1 MYNINL
7 EKSYQSVGE
16 VEFVQGLSAASASG
30 IYGSSRAAAAIIGHA
45 NLNLGSK
52 VKPILESLVAASP
65 NRFRGIRHIVA
76 KDDDPK
82 VVMRQV
88 YDLKE
93 QMNTKNFIE
102 GAKVLANMGYG
113 SRREIESWIF
123 DGRIKLNNS
132 LAKVGDRVSNK
143 DLIYLDGNK
152 IETAKI
158 FRTRVVVY
166 NKPEGEISSNDDPKC
181 RPTVF
186 DNLPSLKR
194 AKWISVG
201 RLDINTTG
209 LLLFTTNGELA
220 NRLMHPRY
228 QVERK
233 YLVRVFG
240 DVNQS
245 DIDILKKGVLLDD
258 EQAKFKTIE
267 RNKGAS
273 DGEKRLNNWFKVTL
287 EGGKNREVRRLWESQ
302 GFEISRLKRIAYGP
316 IDLQPFIRPGNYLEL
331 SIEEVQKLGASVNL
345 AISFRGMRDERGNQA
360 RDEKK
365 LRSRG
370 TRSRKR

>member
-1 MYNINL
+1 MDQKL
-7 EKSYQSVGE
+7 Q
-16 VEFVQGLSAASASG
+16 
-30 IYGSSRAAAAIIGHA
+30 
-45 NLNLGSK
+45 
-52 VKPILESLVAASP
+52 
-65 NRFRGIRHIVA
+65 
-76 KDDDPK
+76 
-82 VVMRQV
+82 
-88 YDLKE
+88 
-93 QMNTKNFIE
+93 
-102 GAKVLANMGYG
+102 KVLANMGYG

-123 DGRIKLNNS
+123 DGRIRLNNS
-132 LAKVGDRVSNK
+132 VAKVGDRVSNK

-158 FRTRVVVY
+158 FRTQVIIY
-166 NKPEGEISSNDDPKC
+166 NKPEGEISSNEDPKG

-258 EQAKFKTIE
+258 EQAKFKTIG

-316 IDLQPFIRPGNYLEL
+316 IELQPFIRPGNYLEL

-345 AISFRGMRDERGNQA
+345 AISFRGMRDERDNQA
-360 RDEKK
+360 RDERK

>member
-1 MYNINL
+1 MDQKL
-7 EKSYQSVGE
+7 Q
-16 VEFVQGLSAASASG
+16 
-30 IYGSSRAAAAIIGHA
+30 
-45 NLNLGSK
+45 
-52 VKPILESLVAASP
+52 
-65 NRFRGIRHIVA
+65 
-76 KDDDPK
+76 
-82 VVMRQV
+82 
-88 YDLKE
+88 
-93 QMNTKNFIE
+93 
-102 GAKVLANMGYG
+102 KVLANMGYG

-123 DGRIKLNNS
+123 DGRIRLNNS
-132 LAKVGDRVSNK
+132 VAKVGDRVSNK

-158 FRTRVVVY
+158 FRTQVIVY
-166 NKPEGEISSNDDPKC
+166 NKPEGEISSNEDPKG

-267 RNKGAS
+267 RNRGAS

-316 IDLQPFIRPGNYLEL
+316 IELQPFIRPGNYLEL

-345 AISFRGMRDERGNQA
+345 AISFRGMRDERDNQS
-360 RDEKK
+360 RDERK

>member
-1 MYNINL
+1 MDQKL
-7 EKSYQSVGE
+7 Q
-16 VEFVQGLSAASASG
+16 
-30 IYGSSRAAAAIIGHA
+30 
-45 NLNLGSK
+45 
-52 VKPILESLVAASP
+52 
-65 NRFRGIRHIVA
+65 
-76 KDDDPK
+76 
-82 VVMRQV
+82 
-88 YDLKE
+88 
-93 QMNTKNFIE
+93 
-102 GAKVLANMGYG
+102 KVLANMGYG

-158 FRTRVVVY
+158 FRTQVIVY
-166 NKPEGEISSNDDPKC
+166 NKPEGEISSNEDPKG

-287 EGGKNREVRRLWESQ
+287 EGGKNREVRRLWEAQ

-316 IDLQPFIRPGNYLEL
+316 IELQPFIRPGNYLEL

-345 AISFRGMRDERGNQA
+345 AISFRGMRDERDNQA
-360 RDEKK
+360 RDERK

>member
-1 MYNINL
+1 MDQKL
-7 EKSYQSVGE
+7 Q
-16 VEFVQGLSAASASG
+16 
-30 IYGSSRAAAAIIGHA
+30 
-45 NLNLGSK
+45 
-52 VKPILESLVAASP
+52 
-65 NRFRGIRHIVA
+65 
-76 KDDDPK
+76 
-82 VVMRQV
+82 
-88 YDLKE
+88 
-93 QMNTKNFIE
+93 
-102 GAKVLANMGYG
+102 KVLANMGYG

-123 DGRIKLNNS
+123 DGRIRLNNS
-132 LAKVGDRVSNK
+132 VAKVGDRVSNK

-152 IETAKI
+152 IEAAKI
-158 FRTRVVVY
+158 FRTQVIIY
-166 NKPEGEISSNDDPKC
+166 NKPEGEISSNEDPKG

-267 RNKGAS
+267 RNKGAA

-316 IDLQPFIRPGNYLEL
+316 IELQPFIRPGNYLEL
-331 SIEEVQKLGASVNL
+331 SIEEVQKLGASVDL
-345 AISFRGMRDERGNQA
+345 AISFRGMRDERNNQA
-360 RDEKK
+360 RDERK

>member
-1 MYNINL
+1 MDQKL
-7 EKSYQSVGE
+7 
-16 VEFVQGLSAASASG
+16 
-30 IYGSSRAAAAIIGHA
+30 H
-45 NLNLGSK
+45 
-52 VKPILESLVAASP
+52 
-65 NRFRGIRHIVA
+65 
-76 KDDDPK
+76 
-82 VVMRQV
+82 
-88 YDLKE
+88 
-93 QMNTKNFIE
+93 
-102 GAKVLANMGYG
+102 KVLANMGYG
-113 SRREIESWIF
+113 SRREIESWIC
-123 DGRIKLNNS
+123 DGRIRLNNS
-132 LAKVGDRVSNK
+132 VAKVGDRVSNK

-158 FRTRVVVY
+158 SRTQVIVY
-166 NKPEGEISSNDDPKC
+166 NKPEGEISSNEDPKG

-209 LLLFTTNGELA
+209 LLLFTTNGDLA

-316 IDLQPFIRPGNYLEL
+316 IELQPFIRPGNYLEL

-345 AISFRGMRDERGNQA
+345 AISFRGMRNERDNQA
-360 RDEKK
+360 RDERK

>member
-1 MYNINL
+1 MDQKL
-7 EKSYQSVGE
+7 Q
-16 VEFVQGLSAASASG
+16 
-30 IYGSSRAAAAIIGHA
+30 
-45 NLNLGSK
+45 
-52 VKPILESLVAASP
+52 
-65 NRFRGIRHIVA
+65 
-76 KDDDPK
+76 
-82 VVMRQV
+82 
-88 YDLKE
+88 
-93 QMNTKNFIE
+93 
-102 GAKVLANMGYG
+102 KVLANMGYG

-123 DGRIKLNNS
+123 DGRIRLNNS
-132 LAKVGDRVSNK
+132 VAKVGDRVSNK

-158 FRTRVVVY
+158 FRTQVIIY
-166 NKPEGEISSNDDPKC
+166 NKPEGEISSNEDPKG

-245 DIDILKKGVLLDD
+245 NIDILKKGVLLDD
-258 EQAKFKTIE
+258 EQAKFKTIK

-316 IDLQPFIRPGNYLEL
+316 IELQPFIRPGNYLEL

-345 AISFRGMRDERGNQA
+345 AISFRGMRDERDNQA
-360 RDEKK
+360 RDERK

>member
-1 MYNINL
+1 MDQKL
-7 EKSYQSVGE
+7 Q
-16 VEFVQGLSAASASG
+16 
-30 IYGSSRAAAAIIGHA
+30 
-45 NLNLGSK
+45 
-52 VKPILESLVAASP
+52 
-65 NRFRGIRHIVA
+65 
-76 KDDDPK
+76 
-82 VVMRQV
+82 
-88 YDLKE
+88 
-93 QMNTKNFIE
+93 
-102 GAKVLANMGYG
+102 KVLANMGYG

-123 DGRIKLNNS
+123 DGRIRLNNS
-132 LAKVGDRVSNK
+132 VAKVGDRVSNK

-152 IETAKI
+152 IEAAKI
-158 FRTRVVVY
+158 FRTQVIIY
-166 NKPEGEISSNDDPKC
+166 NKPEGEISSNEDPKG

-201 RLDINTTG
+201 RLDINTNG

-316 IDLQPFIRPGNYLEL
+316 IELQPFIRPGNYLEL

-345 AISFRGMRDERGNQA
+345 AISFRGMRDERDNQA
-360 RDEKK
+360 RDERK

>member
-1 MYNINL
+1 MDQKL
-7 EKSYQSVGE
+7 Q
-16 VEFVQGLSAASASG
+16 
-30 IYGSSRAAAAIIGHA
+30 
-45 NLNLGSK
+45 
-52 VKPILESLVAASP
+52 
-65 NRFRGIRHIVA
+65 
-76 KDDDPK
+76 
-82 VVMRQV
+82 
-88 YDLKE
+88 
-93 QMNTKNFIE
+93 
-102 GAKVLANMGYG
+102 KVLANMGYG

-123 DGRIKLNNS
+123 DGRIRLNNS
-132 LAKVGDRVSNK
+132 VAKVGDRVSNK

-158 FRTRVVVY
+158 FRTQVIIY
-166 NKPEGEISSNDDPKC
+166 NKPEGEISSNEDPKG

-186 DNLPSLKR
+186 DNLPSLKK

-228 QVERK
+228 QVARK

-316 IDLQPFIRPGNYLEL
+316 IELQPFIRPGNYLEL

-345 AISFRGMRDERGNQA
+345 AISFRGMRDERDNQA
-360 RDEKK
+360 RDERK

>member
-1 MYNINL
+1 MDQKL
-7 EKSYQSVGE
+7 Q
-16 VEFVQGLSAASASG
+16 
-30 IYGSSRAAAAIIGHA
+30 
-45 NLNLGSK
+45 
-52 VKPILESLVAASP
+52 
-65 NRFRGIRHIVA
+65 
-76 KDDDPK
+76 
-82 VVMRQV
+82 
-88 YDLKE
+88 
-93 QMNTKNFIE
+93 
-102 GAKVLANMGYG
+102 KVLANMGYG

-123 DGRIKLNNS
+123 DGRIRLNNS
-132 LAKVGDRVSNK
+132 VAKVGDRVSNK

-158 FRTRVVVY
+158 FRTQVIIY
-166 NKPEGEISSNDDPKC
+166 NKPEGEISSNEDPKG

-186 DNLPSLKR
+186 DNLPSLRK

-316 IDLQPFIRPGNYLEL
+316 IELQPFIRPGNYLEL
-331 SIEEVQKLGASVNL
+331 SIEEVQKLGASVDL
-345 AISFRGMRDERGNQA
+345 AISFRGMRDERDNQA
-360 RDEKK
+360 RDERK

>member
-1 MYNINL
+1 MDQKL
-7 EKSYQSVGE
+7 Q
-16 VEFVQGLSAASASG
+16 
-30 IYGSSRAAAAIIGHA
+30 
-45 NLNLGSK
+45 
-52 VKPILESLVAASP
+52 
-65 NRFRGIRHIVA
+65 
-76 KDDDPK
+76 
-82 VVMRQV
+82 
-88 YDLKE
+88 
-93 QMNTKNFIE
+93 
-102 GAKVLANMGYG
+102 KVLANMGYG
-113 SRREIESWIF
+113 SRREIESWIC
-123 DGRIKLNNS
+123 DGRIRLNNS

-152 IETAKI
+152 IEAAKI
-158 FRTRVVVY
+158 FRTQVIIY
-166 NKPEGEISSNDDPKC
+166 NKPEGEISSNEDPKG

-316 IDLQPFIRPGNYLEL
+316 IELQPFIRPGNYLEL

-345 AISFRGMRDERGNQA
+345 AISFRGMRDERDNQA
-360 RDEKK
+360 RDERK

>member
-1 MYNINL
+1 MDQKL
-7 EKSYQSVGE
+7 Q
-16 VEFVQGLSAASASG
+16 
-30 IYGSSRAAAAIIGHA
+30 
-45 NLNLGSK
+45 
-52 VKPILESLVAASP
+52 
-65 NRFRGIRHIVA
+65 
-76 KDDDPK
+76 
-82 VVMRQV
+82 
-88 YDLKE
+88 
-93 QMNTKNFIE
+93 
-102 GAKVLANMGYG
+102 KVLANMGYG

-123 DGRIKLNNS
+123 DGRIRLNNS
-132 LAKVGDRVSNK
+132 VAKVGDRVSNK

-158 FRTRVVVY
+158 FRTQVIIY
-166 NKPEGEISSNDDPKC
+166 NKPEGEIASNEDPKG

-245 DIDILKKGVLLDD
+245 DIDILKRGVLLDD

-316 IDLQPFIRPGNYLEL
+316 IELQPFIRPGNYLEL

-345 AISFRGMRDERGNQA
+345 AISFRGMRDERDNQA
-360 RDEKK
+360 RDERK

>member
-1 MYNINL
+1 MDQKL
-7 EKSYQSVGE
+7 Q
-16 VEFVQGLSAASASG
+16 
-30 IYGSSRAAAAIIGHA
+30 
-45 NLNLGSK
+45 
-52 VKPILESLVAASP
+52 
-65 NRFRGIRHIVA
+65 
-76 KDDDPK
+76 
-82 VVMRQV
+82 
-88 YDLKE
+88 
-93 QMNTKNFIE
+93 
-102 GAKVLANMGYG
+102 KVLANMGYG

-123 DGRIKLNNS
+123 DGRIRLNNS
-132 LAKVGDRVSNK
+132 VAKVGDRVSNK

-158 FRTRVVVY
+158 FRTQVIIY
-166 NKPEGEISSNDDPKC
+166 NKPEGEISSNEDPKG

-316 IDLQPFIRPGNYLEL
+316 IELQPFIRPGNYLEL
-331 SIEEVQKLGASVNL
+331 SIEEVQKLGASVDL
-345 AISFRGMRDERGNQA
+345 AISFRGMRDERDNQA
-360 RDEKK
+360 RDERK

>member
-1 MYNINL
+1 MDQKL
-7 EKSYQSVGE
+7 Q
-16 VEFVQGLSAASASG
+16 
-30 IYGSSRAAAAIIGHA
+30 
-45 NLNLGSK
+45 
-52 VKPILESLVAASP
+52 
-65 NRFRGIRHIVA
+65 
-76 KDDDPK
+76 
-82 VVMRQV
+82 
-88 YDLKE
+88 
-93 QMNTKNFIE
+93 
-102 GAKVLANMGYG
+102 KVLANMGYG

-158 FRTRVVVY
+158 FRTQVIVY
-166 NKPEGEISSNDDPKC
+166 NKPEGEISSNEDPKG

-267 RNKGAS
+267 RNKGAA

-316 IDLQPFIRPGNYLEL
+316 IELQPFIRPGNYLEL
-331 SIEEVQKLGASVNL
+331 SIEEVQKLGASVDL
-345 AISFRGMRDERGNQA
+345 AISFRGMRDERNNQA
-360 RDEKK
+360 RDERK

>member
-1 MYNINL
+1 MDQKL
-7 EKSYQSVGE
+7 Q
-16 VEFVQGLSAASASG
+16 
-30 IYGSSRAAAAIIGHA
+30 
-45 NLNLGSK
+45 
-52 VKPILESLVAASP
+52 
-65 NRFRGIRHIVA
+65 
-76 KDDDPK
+76 
-82 VVMRQV
+82 
-88 YDLKE
+88 
-93 QMNTKNFIE
+93 
-102 GAKVLANMGYG
+102 KVLANMGYG

-123 DGRIKLNNS
+123 DGRIRLNNS
-132 LAKVGDRVSNK
+132 VAKVGDRVSNK

-158 FRTRVVVY
+158 FRTQVIIY
-166 NKPEGEISSNDDPKC
+166 NKPEGEIASNEDPKG

-240 DVNQS
+240 DVNKS

-267 RNKGAS
+267 RNRGAS

-316 IDLQPFIRPGNYLEL
+316 IELQPFIRPGNYLEL

-345 AISFRGMRDERGNQA
+345 AISFRGMRDERDNQA
-360 RDEKK
+360 RDERK

>member
-1 MYNINL
+1 MDQKL
-7 EKSYQSVGE
+7 Q
-16 VEFVQGLSAASASG
+16 
-30 IYGSSRAAAAIIGHA
+30 
-45 NLNLGSK
+45 
-52 VKPILESLVAASP
+52 
-65 NRFRGIRHIVA
+65 
-76 KDDDPK
+76 
-82 VVMRQV
+82 
-88 YDLKE
+88 
-93 QMNTKNFIE
+93 
-102 GAKVLANMGYG
+102 KVLANMGYG

-123 DGRIKLNNS
+123 DGRIRLNNS
-132 LAKVGDRVSNK
+132 VAKVGDRVSNK

-158 FRTRVVVY
+158 FRTQVIIY
-166 NKPEGEISSNDDPKC
+166 NKPEGEISSNEDPKG

-273 DGEKRLNNWFKVTL
+273 DGERRLNNWFKVTL

-316 IDLQPFIRPGNYLEL
+316 IELQPFIRPGNYLEL
-331 SIEEVQKLGASVNL
+331 SIEEVQKLGASVDL
-345 AISFRGMRDERGNQA
+345 AISFRGMRDERDNQA
-360 RDEKK
+360 RDERK

>member
-1 MYNINL
+1 MDQKL
-7 EKSYQSVGE
+7 Q
-16 VEFVQGLSAASASG
+16 
-30 IYGSSRAAAAIIGHA
+30 
-45 NLNLGSK
+45 
-52 VKPILESLVAASP
+52 
-65 NRFRGIRHIVA
+65 
-76 KDDDPK
+76 
-82 VVMRQV
+82 
-88 YDLKE
+88 
-93 QMNTKNFIE
+93 
-102 GAKVLANMGYG
+102 KVLANMGYG

-152 IETAKI
+152 IEATKI
-158 FRTRVVVY
+158 YSTQVIIY
-166 NKPEGEISSNDDPKC
+166 NKPEGEISSNEDPKG

-316 IDLQPFIRPGNYLEL
+316 IELQPFIRPGNYLEL
-331 SIEEVQKLGASVNL
+331 SIEEVQKLGASVDL
-345 AISFRGMRDERGNQA
+345 AISFRGMRDERDNQA
-360 RDEKK
+360 RDERK

-370 TRSRKR
+370 TRLRKR

>member
-1 MYNINL
+1 MDQKL
-7 EKSYQSVGE
+7 Q
-16 VEFVQGLSAASASG
+16 
-30 IYGSSRAAAAIIGHA
+30 
-45 NLNLGSK
+45 
-52 VKPILESLVAASP
+52 
-65 NRFRGIRHIVA
+65 
-76 KDDDPK
+76 
-82 VVMRQV
+82 
-88 YDLKE
+88 
-93 QMNTKNFIE
+93 
-102 GAKVLANMGYG
+102 KVLANMGYG

-158 FRTRVVVY
+158 FRTQVIVY
-166 NKPEGEISSNDDPKC
+166 NKPEGEISSNEDPKG

-316 IDLQPFIRPGNYLEL
+316 IELQPFIRPGNYLEL

-345 AISFRGMRDERGNQA
+345 AISFRGMRDERDNQA
-360 RDEKK
+360 RDERK

-370 TRSRKR
+370 TRLRKR

>member
-1 MYNINL
+1 MDQKL
-7 EKSYQSVGE
+7 Q
-16 VEFVQGLSAASASG
+16 
-30 IYGSSRAAAAIIGHA
+30 
-45 NLNLGSK
+45 
-52 VKPILESLVAASP
+52 
-65 NRFRGIRHIVA
+65 
-76 KDDDPK
+76 
-82 VVMRQV
+82 
-88 YDLKE
+88 
-93 QMNTKNFIE
+93 
-102 GAKVLANMGYG
+102 KVLANMGYG

-123 DGRIKLNNS
+123 DGRIQLNNS

-158 FRTRVVVY
+158 FRTQVIVY
-166 NKPEGEISSNDDPKC
+166 NKPEGEISSNEDPKG

-245 DIDILKKGVLLDD
+245 DIDILKKGILLDD

-316 IDLQPFIRPGNYLEL
+316 IELQPFIRPGNYLEL
-331 SIEEVQKLGASVNL
+331 SIEEVQKLGAYVNL
-345 AISFRGMRDERGNQA
+345 AISFRGMRDKRDNQA
-360 RDEKK
+360 RDERK

>member
-1 MYNINL
+1 MDQKL
-7 EKSYQSVGE
+7 Q
-16 VEFVQGLSAASASG
+16 
-30 IYGSSRAAAAIIGHA
+30 
-45 NLNLGSK
+45 
-52 VKPILESLVAASP
+52 
-65 NRFRGIRHIVA
+65 
-76 KDDDPK
+76 
-82 VVMRQV
+82 
-88 YDLKE
+88 
-93 QMNTKNFIE
+93 
-102 GAKVLANMGYG
+102 KVLANMGYG

-123 DGRIKLNNS
+123 DGRIRLNNS
-132 LAKVGDRVSNK
+132 VAKVGDRVSNK

-152 IETAKI
+152 IEAAKI
-158 FRTRVVVY
+158 FRTQVIIY
-166 NKPEGEISSNDDPKC
+166 NKPEGEISSNEDPKG

-316 IDLQPFIRPGNYLEL
+316 IELQPFIRPGNYLEL
-331 SIEEVQKLGASVNL
+331 SIKEVQKLGASVNL
-345 AISFRGMRDERGNQA
+345 AISFRGMRDERDNQA
-360 RDEKK
+360 RDERK

>member
-1 MYNINL
+1 MDQKL
-7 EKSYQSVGE
+7 Q
-16 VEFVQGLSAASASG
+16 
-30 IYGSSRAAAAIIGHA
+30 
-45 NLNLGSK
+45 
-52 VKPILESLVAASP
+52 
-65 NRFRGIRHIVA
+65 
-76 KDDDPK
+76 
-82 VVMRQV
+82 
-88 YDLKE
+88 
-93 QMNTKNFIE
+93 
-102 GAKVLANMGYG
+102 KVLANMGYG

-158 FRTRVVVY
+158 FRTQVIVY
-166 NKPEGEISSNDDPKC
+166 NKPEGEISSNEDPKG

-316 IDLQPFIRPGNYLEL
+316 IELQPFIRPGNYLEL

-345 AISFRGMRDERGNQA
+345 AISFRGMRDERDNHA
-360 RDEKK
+360 RDERK

>member
-1 MYNINL
+1 MDQKL
-7 EKSYQSVGE
+7 Q
-16 VEFVQGLSAASASG
+16 
-30 IYGSSRAAAAIIGHA
+30 
-45 NLNLGSK
+45 
-52 VKPILESLVAASP
+52 
-65 NRFRGIRHIVA
+65 
-76 KDDDPK
+76 
-82 VVMRQV
+82 
-88 YDLKE
+88 
-93 QMNTKNFIE
+93 
-102 GAKVLANMGYG
+102 KVLANMGYG

-123 DGRIKLNNS
+123 DGRIRLNNS
-132 LAKVGDRVSNK
+132 VAKVGDRVSNK

-152 IETAKI
+152 IEAAKI
-158 FRTRVVVY
+158 FRTQVIIY
-166 NKPEGEISSNDDPKC
+166 NKPEGEISSNEDPKG

-267 RNKGAS
+267 RNKGAP

-345 AISFRGMRDERGNQA
+345 AISFRGMRDERDNQA
-360 RDEKK
+360 RDERK

>member
-1 MYNINL
+1 MDQKL
-7 EKSYQSVGE
+7 Q
-16 VEFVQGLSAASASG
+16 
-30 IYGSSRAAAAIIGHA
+30 
-45 NLNLGSK
+45 
-52 VKPILESLVAASP
+52 
-65 NRFRGIRHIVA
+65 
-76 KDDDPK
+76 
-82 VVMRQV
+82 
-88 YDLKE
+88 
-93 QMNTKNFIE
+93 
-102 GAKVLANMGYG
+102 KVLANMGFG
-113 SRREIESWIF
+113 SRREIESWIC
-123 DGRIKLNNS
+123 DGRIRLNNS

-158 FRTRVVVY
+158 FRTQVIIY
-166 NKPEGEISSNDDPKC
+166 NKPEGEISSNEDPKG

-316 IDLQPFIRPGNYLEL
+316 IELQPFIRPGNYLEL

-345 AISFRGMRDERGNQA
+345 AISFRGMRDERDNQA
-360 RDEKK
+360 RDERK

>member
-1 MYNINL
+1 MDQKL
-7 EKSYQSVGE
+7 Q
-16 VEFVQGLSAASASG
+16 
-30 IYGSSRAAAAIIGHA
+30 
-45 NLNLGSK
+45 
-52 VKPILESLVAASP
+52 
-65 NRFRGIRHIVA
+65 
-76 KDDDPK
+76 
-82 VVMRQV
+82 
-88 YDLKE
+88 
-93 QMNTKNFIE
+93 
-102 GAKVLANMGYG
+102 KVLANMGYG

-123 DGRIKLNNS
+123 DGRIRLNNS
-132 LAKVGDRVSNK
+132 VAKVGDRVSNK

-158 FRTRVVVY
+158 FRTQVIIY
-166 NKPEGEISSNDDPKC
+166 NKPEGEISSNEDPKG

-316 IDLQPFIRPGNYLEL
+316 IELQPFIRPGNYLEL
-331 SIEEVQKLGASVNL
+331 SIEEVQKLGASVDL
-345 AISFRGMRDERGNQA
+345 AISFRGMRDERNNQA
-360 RDEKK
+360 RDERK

>member
-1 MYNINL
+1 MDQKL
-7 EKSYQSVGE
+7 Q
-16 VEFVQGLSAASASG
+16 
-30 IYGSSRAAAAIIGHA
+30 
-45 NLNLGSK
+45 
-52 VKPILESLVAASP
+52 
-65 NRFRGIRHIVA
+65 
-76 KDDDPK
+76 
-82 VVMRQV
+82 
-88 YDLKE
+88 
-93 QMNTKNFIE
+93 
-102 GAKVLANMGYG
+102 KVLANMGYG
-113 SRREIESWIF
+113 SRREIESWIS

-158 FRTRVVVY
+158 FRTQVIVY
-166 NKPEGEISSNDDPKC
+166 NKPEGEISSNEDPKG

-316 IDLQPFIRPGNYLEL
+316 IELQPFIRPGNYLEL

-345 AISFRGMRDERGNQA
+345 AISFRGMRDERDNQA
-360 RDEKK
+360 RDERK

>member
-1 MYNINL
+1 MDQKL
-7 EKSYQSVGE
+7 Q
-16 VEFVQGLSAASASG
+16 
-30 IYGSSRAAAAIIGHA
+30 
-45 NLNLGSK
+45 
-52 VKPILESLVAASP
+52 
-65 NRFRGIRHIVA
+65 
-76 KDDDPK
+76 
-82 VVMRQV
+82 
-88 YDLKE
+88 
-93 QMNTKNFIE
+93 
-102 GAKVLANMGYG
+102 KVLANMGYG

-158 FRTRVVVY
+158 FRTQVIVY
-166 NKPEGEISSNDDPKC
+166 NKPEGEISSNEDPKG

-316 IDLQPFIRPGNYLEL
+316 IELQPFIRPGNYLEL

-345 AISFRGMRDERGNQA
+345 AISFRGMRDERDNHA
-360 RDEKK
+360 RDERK

-370 TRSRKR
+370 TRLRKR

>member
-1 MYNINL
+1 MDQKL
-7 EKSYQSVGE
+7 Q
-16 VEFVQGLSAASASG
+16 
-30 IYGSSRAAAAIIGHA
+30 
-45 NLNLGSK
+45 
-52 VKPILESLVAASP
+52 
-65 NRFRGIRHIVA
+65 
-76 KDDDPK
+76 
-82 VVMRQV
+82 
-88 YDLKE
+88 
-93 QMNTKNFIE
+93 
-102 GAKVLANMGYG
+102 KVLANMGYG

-123 DGRIKLNNS
+123 DGRIRLNNS
-132 LAKVGDRVSNK
+132 VAKVGDRVSNK

-152 IETAKI
+152 IEAAKI
-158 FRTRVVVY
+158 FRTQVIIY
-166 NKPEGEISSNDDPKC
+166 NKPEGEISSNEDPKG

-316 IDLQPFIRPGNYLEL
+316 IELQPFIRPGNYLEL
-331 SIEEVQKLGASVNL
+331 SIEEVQKLGASVGL
-345 AISFRGMRDERGNQA
+345 AISFRGMRDERDNQA
-360 RDEKK
+360 RDERK

>member
-1 MYNINL
+1 MDQKL
-7 EKSYQSVGE
+7 Q
-16 VEFVQGLSAASASG
+16 
-30 IYGSSRAAAAIIGHA
+30 
-45 NLNLGSK
+45 
-52 VKPILESLVAASP
+52 
-65 NRFRGIRHIVA
+65 
-76 KDDDPK
+76 
-82 VVMRQV
+82 
-88 YDLKE
+88 
-93 QMNTKNFIE
+93 
-102 GAKVLANMGYG
+102 KVLANMGYG

-158 FRTRVVVY
+158 FRTQVIVY
-166 NKPEGEISSNDDPKC
+166 NKPEGEISSNEDPKG

-240 DVNQS
+240 DVNQR

-267 RNKGAS
+267 RNKGAA

-316 IDLQPFIRPGNYLEL
+316 IELQPFIRPGNYLEL
-331 SIEEVQKLGASVNL
+331 SIEDVKKLGTSVNL
-345 AISFRGMRDERGNQA
+345 TISSPGMRDKKDNQVRNER
-360 RDEKK
+360 R
-365 LRSRG
+365 LRSQGVRL
-370 TRSRKR
+370 RKR

>member
-1 MYNINL
+1 MDQKL
-7 EKSYQSVGE
+7 Q
-16 VEFVQGLSAASASG
+16 
-30 IYGSSRAAAAIIGHA
+30 
-45 NLNLGSK
+45 
-52 VKPILESLVAASP
+52 
-65 NRFRGIRHIVA
+65 
-76 KDDDPK
+76 
-82 VVMRQV
+82 
-88 YDLKE
+88 
-93 QMNTKNFIE
+93 
-102 GAKVLANMGYG
+102 KVLANMGYG

-123 DGRIKLNNS
+123 DGRIRLNNS
-132 LAKVGDRVSNK
+132 VAKVGDRVSNK

-158 FRTRVVVY
+158 FRTQVIVY
-166 NKPEGEISSNDDPKC
+166 NKPEGEISSNEDPKG

-316 IDLQPFIRPGNYLEL
+316 IELQPFIRPGNYLEL

-345 AISFRGMRDERGNQA
+345 AISFRGMRDERDNQA
-360 RDEKK
+360 RDERK

-370 TRSRKR
+370 TRPRKR

>member
-1 MYNINL
+1 MDQKL
-7 EKSYQSVGE
+7 Q
-16 VEFVQGLSAASASG
+16 
-30 IYGSSRAAAAIIGHA
+30 
-45 NLNLGSK
+45 
-52 VKPILESLVAASP
+52 
-65 NRFRGIRHIVA
+65 
-76 KDDDPK
+76 
-82 VVMRQV
+82 
-88 YDLKE
+88 
-93 QMNTKNFIE
+93 
-102 GAKVLANMGYG
+102 KVLANMGYG

-123 DGRIKLNNS
+123 DGRIQLNNS
-132 LAKVGDRVSNK
+132 LAKVGDRVSTK

-158 FRTRVVVY
+158 FRTQVIVY
-166 NKPEGEISSNDDPKC
+166 NKPEGEISSNEDPKG

-186 DNLPSLKR
+186 DNLPSLKK

-316 IDLQPFIRPGNYLEL
+316 IELQPFIRPGNYLEL

-345 AISFRGMRDERGNQA
+345 AISFRGMRDERDNQA
-360 RDEKK
+360 RDERK